1 VGRKFNYLNYY
12 LFIDESG
19 DHGLKTIDTS
29 FPVFLL
35 CGVLISED
43 EFSQINLTV
52 NNTKL
57 KYWDNKNVILH
68 SRDIRKCNNEF
79 KILFDLKV
87 KEQFYNDINS
97 ILISSNYKI
106 ISSAIDKIS
115 FIKKYGKLEDDV
127 YEIALSFILERTI
140 FCLDG
145 IKDCDSLEIIIEKR
159 GKKEDAKLANHLNKL
174 NQVGT
179 FHVDAERIKKY
190 HIKYSFLDK
199 RQNNNGLQISD
210 LLAYPIAKKIIFP
223 EGVNLSYELIKD
235 KFYTKNGK
243 RHGLKVFP

>member
-1 VGRKFNYLNYY
+1 MKYY

-19 DHGLKTIDTS
+19 DHGLKTIDES

-35 CGVLISED
+35 CGVLISEN
-43 EFSQINLTV
+43 EFSKINLVV

-57 KYWDNKNVILH
+57 KYWNNTNVILH

-79 KILFDLKV
+79 KILFDLKI
-87 KEQFYNDINS
+87 KEQFYNDLNS
-97 ILISSNYKI
+97 ILTSSNYKI
-106 ISSAIDKIS
+106 ICSAIDKIS

-140 FCLDG
+140 FCLDELQ
-145 IKDCDSLEIIIEKR
+145 DCDTLEIIIEKR

-179 FHVDAERIKKY
+179 FYVDAERMKKY
-190 HIKYSFLDK
+190 AVKHCFLDK
-199 RQNNNGLQISD
+199 RKNNNGLQISD
-210 LLAYPIAKKIIFP
+210 LLAYPIARKILFP
-223 EGVNLSYELIKD
+223 EGVNISYELIKD

-243 RHGLKVFP
+243 RYGLKIFP